1 MTAQWAVRAGLT
13 EGRRGARGD
22 SSHLHQTSAI
32 AGVFHF
38 VRFSAYFIRNCRYFM
53 SYIRCSHI
61 LLFFSHC
68 PRCVAV
74 LQCAP
79 VAPGKQPLTSMTV
92 VSIIKKQEKEY
103 ARRLF
108 RLFIVESEGCAVS
121 GMSLGEAVMRGNS
134 ACAGHLSDSAGAGR
148 ALEAD

>member
-22 SSHLHQTSAI
+22 SPHLHQTSAI

-79 VAPGKQPLTSMTV
+79 AAPGKQPLTSMTV
-92 VSIIKKQEKEY
+92 VSIIKNE
-103 ARRLF
+103 RRNMPA
-108 RLFIVESEGCAVS
+108 GCFASLSWNLRAV
-121 GMSLGEAVMRGNS
+121 L
-134 ACAGHLSDSAGAGR
+134 SAGCRWARLSCGGILPAPAICQIQR
-148 ALEAD
+148 ELEEL